1 MRTHHFLLLLLLL
14 TSCTSTRITSRWRP
28 PELRHPPF
36 RKILVL
42 GMVNSKDWSVQ
53 QLMERHLVEDLKD
66 RGYEAASSFSEYGP
80 RAFEG
85 LTEQEAVGRIN
96 ESRFDAVLTI
106 VLLYKEK
113 EKNYNQG
120 YFYFSPFM
128 YYYGNFWGYRMM
140 MTNRIYE
147 PGYWTTTTRYF
158 WESNLFD
165 IPGGKLIYSIQTQS
179 FDPSSTESMAHAYGE
194 LIADE
199 LLREALGNR

>member
-66 RGYEAASSFSEYGP
+66 RGYEAASSLSEYGP

-106 VLLYKEK
+106 VLLDKEK

-147 PGYWTTTTRYF
+147 PGYWTATTRYF
-158 WESNLFD
+158 
-165 IPGGKLIYSIQTQS
+165 
-179 FDPSSTESMAHAYGE
+179 
-194 LIADE
+194 
-199 LLREALGNR
+199 